1 MRYGGQYDA
10 QISFSVFGC
19 GWSAI
24 LRDLLRLSALV
35 ARMCSFA
42 AVIENSN
49 DRRCGVVGKEDRGLM
64 IEWRRVTGVTLM
76 ARGR

>member
-1 MRYGGQYDA
+1 M
-10 QISFSVFGC
+10 
-19 GWSAI
+19 
-24 LRDLLRLSALV
+24 RDLLRLSALV